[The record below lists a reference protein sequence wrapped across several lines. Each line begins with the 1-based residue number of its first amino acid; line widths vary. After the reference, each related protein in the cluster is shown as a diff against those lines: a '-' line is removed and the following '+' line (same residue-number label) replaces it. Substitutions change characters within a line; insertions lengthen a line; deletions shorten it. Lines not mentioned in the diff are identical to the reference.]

1 MENPTTQINLG
12 NDYYA
17 LVDTDYAQV
26 LEKFQWR
33 AVKAHC
39 NFYAKA
45 TINADGKKLDIS
57 MHRFVAHTPRHYVCH
72 HINHDS
78 LDNRR
83 ENLVNMS
90 KQEHSA
96 YHSLNNITIKRD
108 RNYIVKTPEN
118 LTTPTET
125 KTTPHTQ

>member
-1 MENPTTQINLG
+1 MESPTKKINLG
-12 NDYYA
+12 NDFFA
-17 LVDTDYAQV
+17 IVDADYQKV
-26 LEKFQWR
+26 LEKFSWR

-39 NFYAKA
+39 NYYAKA
-45 TINADGKKLDIS
+45 TINSGGKKLDIS
-57 MHRFVAHTPRHYVCH
+57 MHRFVAHTPRHFVCH

-83 ENLVNMS
+83 ENLVNMT
-90 KQEHSA
+90 KQEHAA

-108 RNYIVKTPEN
+108 RNWSILTPEK

-125 KTTPHTQ
+125 NTPPPP